1 MTAFLC
7 GDNEF
12 NIKNVK
18 MDVAKKEGVG
28 IIQLQMERGLV
39 YSIPYF
45 LCK

>member
-1 MTAFLC
+1 MRRYFV
-7 GDNEF
+7 EY
-12 NIKNVK
+12 
-18 MDVAKKEGVG
+18 KKCEKGGCKKGRGGGG